1 MHCAAS
7 KNIVERVQSCNLQ
20 CAELLDP
27 RSRWGGQP
35 TQSQLRVDTTL
46 CQNAHNWAKMHTIA
60 QSRHYFVP
68 KSTQYV
74 QNAHNVQVGLDGLN
88 HRSEQATGTNSARFA
103 QIGQTMHTALCK
115 NAHHCTKCTPC
126 AKMQY
131 IAAFTDEVHTKYAF
145 CLLQGTLSLSK
156 N

>member
-1 MHCAAS
+1 M
-7 KNIVERVQSCNLQ
+7 ERVQSCNLP

-46 CQNAHNWAKMHTIA
+46 CQNAHN
-60 QSRHYFVP
+60 
-68 KSTQYV
+68 
-74 QNAHNVQVGLDGLN
+74 VQVGLDGLN
-88 HRSEQATGTNSARFA
+88 HGSEQATGTNSARFA

-115 NAHHCTKCTPC
+115 NAHHCAKMHTIAPKCTQC

-131 IAAFTDEVHTKYAF
+131 IPAFTDEVHTKYAF
-145 CLLQGTLSLSK
+145 CLLQGTLPLSK